1 MINRCDI
8 VKNIEELGEQIL
20 KELAP
25 NEFRLF
31 AERTKLYVDNA
42 FDEYLRQVE
51 DEVLSSFVEEDNK
64 KKAFMDLETG
74 FMRQMQLWLK
84 DNAIAVTEQNVDINK
99 LKSDSKKQKR
109 SLYTILGGGT
119 LLAIGLSIPAK
130 IAWWVPVVVELLT
143 LGAAYKKYNSSYI
156 TPSQI
161 QMKIYTVKKELI
173 NGVINDIESWLDSAE
188 KQITIVKESFDL
200 KMHI

>member
-1 MINRCDI
+1 MINRYDI

-51 DEVLSSFVEEDNK
+51 DEVLSSFIEEDNK

>member
-1 MINRCDI
+1 MINRYDI

-51 DEVLSSFVEEDNK
+51 DEVLSSFIEEDNK

-84 DNAIAVTEQNVDINK
+84 DNAINVTEQKIDLNK
-99 LKSDSKKQKR
+99 LKSDSKEQKR
-109 SLYTILGGGT
+109 TLYTILGGGT
-119 LLAIGLSIPAK
+119 LLAIGLSIPAR
-130 IAWWVPVVVELLT
+130 IAWWVPVIVELLT
-143 LGAAYKKYNSSYI
+143 LGVAYKKFNSSYI
-156 TPSQI
+156 TPGQL
-161 QMKIYTVKKELI
+161 QMKINAVKKDLV

-188 KQITIVKESFDL
+188 NQIQILKESFDL
-200 KMHI
+200 KMNI

>member
-1 MINRCDI
+1 MINRYDI

-51 DEVLSSFVEEDNK
+51 DEVLSSFIEEDDK

-99 LKSDSKKQKR
+99 LKSDSKEQKR

-143 LGAAYKKYNSSYI
+143 LGVAYKKYNSSYI
-156 TPSQI
+156 TPRQI
-161 QMKIYTVKKELI
+161 QMKINAVKKDLI

-188 KQITIVKESFDL
+188 IQVKIVKESFDL
-200 KMHI
+200 KMNI

>member
-1 MINRCDI
+1 MINRYDI

-51 DEVLSSFVEEDNK
+51 DEVLSSFIEEDNK

-156 TPSQI
+156 TPRQI
-161 QMKIYTVKKELI
+161 QMKINAVKKDLI
-173 NGVINDIESWLDSAE
+173 KGVINDIESWLDSAE
-188 KQITIVKESFDL
+188 NQVEIVKESFDL
-200 KMHI
+200 KMNI

>member
-1 MINRCDI
+1 MINRYDI

-156 TPSQI
+156 TPRQI

>member
-1 MINRCDI
+1 MINRYDI

-51 DEVLSSFVEEDNK
+51 DEVLSSFIEEDDK

-84 DNAIAVTEQNVDINK
+84 DNAITVTEQNVDINK
-99 LKSDSKKQKR
+99 LKSDSKEQKR

-143 LGAAYKKYNSSYI
+143 LGVAYKKYNSSYI
-156 TPSQI
+156 TPRQI
-161 QMKIYTVKKELI
+161 QMKINAVKKDLI

-188 KQITIVKESFDL
+188 IQVKIVKESFDL
-200 KMHI
+200 KMNI

>member
-1 MINRCDI
+1 MINRYDI

-51 DEVLSSFVEEDNK
+51 DEVLSSFIEEDDK

-84 DNAIAVTEQNVDINK
+84 DNAITVTEQNVDINK
-99 LKSDSKKQKR
+99 LKSDSKEQKR

-143 LGAAYKKYNSSYI
+143 LGVAYKKYNSSYI
-156 TPSQI
+156 TPRQI
-161 QMKIYTVKKELI
+161 QMKINAVKKDLI
-173 NGVINDIESWLDSAE
+173 QGVINDIESWLDSAE
-188 KQITIVKESFDL
+188 IQVKIVKESFDL
-200 KMHI
+200 KMNI

>member
-1 MINRCDI
+1 MINRYDI

>member
-1 MINRCDI
+1 MINRYDI

-51 DEVLSSFVEEDNK
+51 DEVLSSFIEDDNK

-156 TPSQI
+156 TPRQI
-161 QMKIYTVKKELI
+161 QMKINAVKKDLI
-173 NGVINDIESWLDSAE
+173 KGVINDIESWLDSAE
-188 KQITIVKESFDL
+188 NQVEIVKESFDL
-200 KMHI
+200 KMNI